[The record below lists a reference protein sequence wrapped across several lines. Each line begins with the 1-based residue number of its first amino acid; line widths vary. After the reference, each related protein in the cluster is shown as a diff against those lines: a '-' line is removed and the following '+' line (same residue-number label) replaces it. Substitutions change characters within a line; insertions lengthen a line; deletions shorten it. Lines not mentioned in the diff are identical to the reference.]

1 MIDALTRAVACL
13 VLLLIALLV
22 AWGCLAVIHQMG
34 ALLA

>member
-1 MIDALTRAVACL
+1 MVDALTMAVTCL

-34 ALLA
+34 ELLA